1 MEPRWPLRPEPAE
14 GGEEW
19 SSLGAMIGNWSGC
32 FLEDSPRL
40 SSSITKGREC
50 YEDLSLSQEATERVT
65 DQMQPASTVH
75 ELHNVETSQIH
86 MSGAMA

>member
-1 MEPRWPLRPEPAE
+1 MEPRWPLRLEPAKGE
-14 GGEEW
+14 EEW

-40 SSSITKGREC
+40 SSSITKGRES

-75 ELHNVETSQIH
+75 ELHNVETSQVH
-86 MSGAMA
+86 MSGAMV